1 MPGNITNGLC
11 GEVIID
17 KKDIKGDL
25 GVECV
30 VVKYDSSTNK
40 AQFLNAYEFDLV
52 KQEGSLLYYEMH
64 ESLHN
69 PGIHQFAIRV
79 FPKNADLPHRMD
91 FAYVRWIG

>member
-1 MPGNITNGLC
+1 MC